1 MSAKKDFEKDSDKSG
16 GVCRKKC
23 GFVAVLGET
32 NAGKSTL
39 VNKLVGQ
46 KVSIVSRKVQTTL
59 SRILGIVISGNSQI
73 ILIDTPGF
81 ISDHKSSDHRSDILE
96 KTAWDAFRETDEV
109 LFVVDAH
116 KRDFEKSKA
125 LLQKIDKKKKIS
137 LILNKVDLIMK
148 EKLLGIASEFSKIR
162 DFENVFMVS
171 SLSGDGVKD
180 IEKYLAKIVPEGEWL
195 FPEDEVTDSS
205 FEKFTSE
212 ITREHL
218 YHRIHQEIPYRCRVV
233 TENYRNE
240 SDGSIRI
247 AQNIFV
253 KSKAH
258 KVILLGHKGEKIRAI
273 GSAARR
279 ELSELLGREVHLF
292 LNVVVEK

>member
-1 MSAKKDFEKDSDKSG
+1 MSETKNSCDSIRIT
-16 GVCRKKC
+16 RKRC
-23 GFVAVLGET
+23 GFIAVLGET

-59 SRILGIVISGNSQI
+59 SRILGIAISGNSQI

-81 ISDHKSSDHRSDILE
+81 ISDHKSADQRSEVLE
-96 KTAWDAFRETDEV
+96 KTAWDAFRETDDV

-116 KRDFEKSKA
+116 KRDFEKSIA
-125 LLQKIDKKKKIS
+125 LLQKIDKKKKVS
-137 LILNKVDLIMK
+137 LVLNKIDLIMK
-148 EKLLGIASEFSKIR
+148 EKLLEIVSEFAKIR

-171 SLSGDGVKD
+171 SLSGDGTKD
-180 IEKYLAKIVPEGEWL
+180 IEKYLTEVVPEREWL
-195 FPEDEVTDSS
+195 FPEDEITDSS

-218 YHRIHQEIPYRCRVV
+218 YHRIHQEIPYRCRIV

-247 AQNIFV
+247 VQNIFV

-258 KVILLGHKGEKIRAI
+258 KIILLGHNGSKIRAI
-273 GSAARR
+273 GLAARR
-279 ELSELLGREVHLF
+279 ELSELLGQEVHLF
-292 LNVVVEK
+292 LNVVMEK

>member
-1 MSAKKDFEKDSDKSG
+1 MSDKKSFDNSVG
-16 GVCRKKC
+16 IDQRRC

-59 SRILGIVISGNSQI
+59 SRILGIAISGNSQI

-81 ISDHKSSDHRSDILE
+81 ISDHRTADQRSDILE
-96 KTAWDAFRETDEV
+96 KTAWDAFRETDDV
-109 LFVVDAH
+109 LFMVDAH
-116 KRDFEKSKA
+116 KRDFEKSMA
-125 LLQKIDKKKKIS
+125 LLRKIDENKKIS
-137 LILNKVDLIMK
+137 LVLNKVDLIMK

-171 SLSGDGVKD
+171 SLSGDGIKD

-195 FPEDEVTDSS
+195 FPEDEITDSS

-218 YHRIHQEIPYRCRVV
+218 YHRVHQEIPYRCRVV

-240 SDGSIRI
+240 SDGSVRI

-253 KSKAH
+253 KNKAH
-258 KVILLGHKGEKIRAI
+258 KIILLGHNGGKVRAI

-279 ELSELLGREVHLF
+279 ELSELLRREVHLF
-292 LNVVVEK
+292 LNIVVEK

>member
-1 MSAKKDFEKDSDKSG
+1 MLAEKDLDNSVEVDKK
-16 GVCRKKC
+16 RC

-59 SRILGIVISGNSQI
+59 SRILGIAISGKSQI
-73 ILIDTPGF
+73 VLIDTPGF
-81 ISDHKSSDHRSDILE
+81 VPDHKSSGHGSDILE
-96 KTAWDAFRETDEV
+96 KTAWDAFRETEEI

-116 KRDFEKSKA
+116 KRDFEKSEA
-125 LLQKIDKKKKIS
+125 LLRKIDDKKTVS
-137 LILNKVDLIMK
+137 LVLNKVDLIMK
-148 EKLLGIASEFSKIR
+148 EKLLEIVSEFSKIR

-171 SLSGDGVKD
+171 SLNGDGVKD

-205 FEKFTSE
+205 FEKFTAE
-212 ITREHL
+212 ITREHI
-218 YHRIHQEIPYRCRVV
+218 YYRVHQEIPYRCRIV

-253 KSKAH
+253 KNKAH
-258 KVILLGHKGEKIRAI
+258 KIILLGHNGSKIRAI

-292 LNVVVEK
+292 LNVVMEK

>member
-1 MSAKKDFEKDSDKSG
+1 MSKKENTVQSVGQK
-16 GVCRKKC
+16 RC

-39 VNKLVGQ
+39 INKLVGQ

-59 SRILGIVISGNSQI
+59 SRILGIAISGNSQI

-96 KTAWDAFRETDEV
+96 KTAWDAFRETEEV

-116 KRDFEKSKA
+116 KRDFERSIS

-137 LILNKVDLIMK
+137 LVLNKVDLIKK
-148 EKLLGIASEFSKIR
+148 EKLLEITSEFAKIR

-180 IEKYLAKIVPEGEWL
+180 IEKYLAKVVPEGEWL

-218 YHRIHQEIPYRCRVV
+218 YHRIHQEIPYRCKVV

-240 SDGSIRI
+240 SDGSVRI
-247 AQNIFV
+247 AQNILV
-253 KSKAH
+253 KNKAH
-258 KVILLGHKGEKIRAI
+258 KIILLGHNGSKIKAI
-273 GSAARR
+273 GLAARR

>member
-1 MSAKKDFEKDSDKSG
+1 MSAKENSEKLIDQK
-16 GVCRKKC
+16 RC

-59 SRILGIVISGNSQI
+59 SRVLGIAISGNNQI

-81 ISDHKSSDHRSDILE
+81 ISDHKIADQRSEVLE
-96 KTAWDAFRETDEV
+96 KTAWDAFRETEEV

-116 KRDFEKSKA
+116 KRDLEKSMA
-125 LLQKIDKKKKIS
+125 LLHKIDQKKKVS
-137 LILNKVDLIMK
+137 LVLNKIDLIKK
-148 EKLLGIASEFSKIR
+148 EKLLEIASEFSKIR

-180 IEKYLAKIVPEGEWL
+180 IKEYLAKAVPEGEWL
-195 FPEDEVTDSS
+195 FPEDEITDSS

-240 SDGSIRI
+240 SDGSVRV
-247 AQNIFV
+247 AQDILV

-258 KVILLGHKGEKIRAI
+258 KVILLGHNGSKIKAI
-273 GSAARR
+273 GLAARR

>member
-1 MSAKKDFEKDSDKSG
+1 MSDKKSFDNSVG
-16 GVCRKKC
+16 IDQRRC

-59 SRILGIVISGNSQI
+59 SRILGIAISGNSQV

-81 ISDHKSSDHRSDILE
+81 VSDHKAADQRTDVLE
-96 KTAWDAFRETDEV
+96 KTAWDAFRETDDV

-116 KRDFEKSKA
+116 KRDFEKSIA
-125 LLQKIDKKKKIS
+125 LLQKIDKKKKVS
-137 LILNKVDLIMK
+137 LVLNKVDLIMK

-195 FPEDEVTDSS
+195 FPEDEITDSS

-218 YHRIHQEIPYRCRVV
+218 YHRVHQEIPYRCRVV
-233 TENYRNE
+233 TENYRSE
-240 SDGSIRI
+240 SDGSVRI
-247 AQNIFV
+247 VQNIFV
-253 KSKAH
+253 KNKAH
-258 KVILLGHKGEKIRAI
+258 KIILLGHNGGKIRAI
-273 GSAARR
+273 GSSSRR

>member
-1 MSAKKDFEKDSDKSG
+1 MSAKKNLEKSVD
-16 GVCRKKC
+16 RRRC

-59 SRILGIVISGNSQI
+59 SRILGIAISGNSQI

-81 ISDHKSSDHRSDILE
+81 ISDRKAADQRADVLE
-96 KTAWDAFRETDEV
+96 KTAWDAFRETEEI

-116 KRDFEKSKA
+116 KRDFEKSMA
-125 LLQKIDKKKKIS
+125 LLQKINEKKKIS
-137 LILNKVDLIMK
+137 LVLNKVDLIMK
-148 EKLLGIASEFSKIR
+148 EKLLAIASEFSKIR

-180 IEKYLAKIVPEGEWL
+180 IEKYLAKVVPEGEWL

-233 TENYRNE
+233 TENYLNE
-240 SDGSIRI
+240 SDGSVRI
-247 AQNIFV
+247 AQNILV

-258 KVILLGHKGEKIRAI
+258 KVILLGHDGSKIRAI
-273 GSAARR
+273 GLAARR

>member
-1 MSAKKDFEKDSDKSG
+1 MRKSDSLVDFGRE
-16 GVCRKKC
+16 RC

-59 SRILGIVISGNSQI
+59 SRILGIAISGKSQI

-81 ISDHKSSDHRSDILE
+81 VSERHSDVLE
-96 KTAWDAFRETDEV
+96 KTAWDAFRETNEV
-109 LFVVDAH
+109 LFVVDVH
-116 KRDFEKSKA
+116 KRDFAKSMA
-125 LLQKIDKKKKIS
+125 LLRRIDKEKKVS
-137 LILNKVDLIMK
+137 LVLNKVDLIFK
-148 EKLLGIASEFSKIR
+148 ENLLEIASKFAEIR
-162 DFENVFMVS
+162 NFENVFMIS
-171 SLSGDGVKD
+171 SLSGDGVED
-180 IEKYLAKIVPEGEWL
+180 IKKYLEKVVPEGEWL

-218 YHRIHQEIPYRCRVV
+218 YHRIHQEIPYKCRIV
-233 TENYRNE
+233 TEDYRNE
-240 SDGSIRI
+240 SDGSVRI

-253 KSKAH
+253 KSRAH

-273 GSAARR
+273 GSAARC
-279 ELSELLGREVHLF
+279 ELSKLLERKVHLF
-292 LNVVVEK
+292 LNVIVEK

>member
-1 MSAKKDFEKDSDKSG
+1 MSAKENSEKLIDQK
-16 GVCRKKC
+16 RC

-59 SRILGIVISGNSQI
+59 SRVLGIAMSGNNQI

-81 ISDHKSSDHRSDILE
+81 ISDHKTADQRSEVLE
-96 KTAWDAFRETDEV
+96 KTAWDAFRETEEV

-116 KRDFEKSKA
+116 KRDLKKSMA
-125 LLQKIDKKKKIS
+125 LLHKIDQKKKVS
-137 LILNKVDLIMK
+137 LVLNKIDLIKK
-148 EKLLGIASEFSKIR
+148 EKLLEIASEFSKIR

-180 IEKYLAKIVPEGEWL
+180 IKEYLAKTVLEGEWL
-195 FPEDEVTDSS
+195 FPEDEITDSS

-240 SDGSIRI
+240 SDGSVRV
-247 AQNIFV
+247 AQDILV

-258 KVILLGHKGEKIRAI
+258 KVILLGHNGSKIKAI
-273 GSAARR
+273 GLAARR

>member
-1 MSAKKDFEKDSDKSG
+1 MSTEENSIKS
-16 GVCRKKC
+16 VDQKRC
-23 GFVAVLGET
+23 GFVAILGET

-39 VNKLVGQ
+39 INKLVGQ

-59 SRILGIVISGNSQI
+59 SRILGIAISGNSQI

-81 ISDHKSSDHRSDILE
+81 VSDRKSAGQRSDALE
-96 KTAWDAFRETDEV
+96 KTAWDAFRETEEI

-116 KRDFEKSKA
+116 KRDFEKSIA
-125 LLQKIDKKKKIS
+125 LLQKIDDKKKVS
-137 LILNKVDLIMK
+137 LVLNKVDLIMK
-148 EKLLGIASEFSKIR
+148 EKLLEIASEFSKIR
-162 DFENVFMVS
+162 DFENIFMVS
-171 SLSGDGVKD
+171 SLSGDGVED
-180 IEKYLAKIVPEGEWL
+180 IGKYLAKVVPEGEWL

-205 FEKFTSE
+205 FEQFTSE

-233 TENYRNE
+233 TENYQNE
-240 SDGSIRI
+240 RDGLVKI

-258 KVILLGHKGEKIRAI
+258 KVILLGHNGGKIKAI
-273 GSAARR
+273 GKAARR

>member
-1 MSAKKDFEKDSDKSG
+1 MSTEKNSDNLSNVDKK
-16 GVCRKKC
+16 RC

-39 VNKLVGQ
+39 INQLVGQ

-59 SRILGIVISGNSQI
+59 SRILGIAISGSSQI
-73 ILIDTPGF
+73 ILMDTPGF
-81 ISDHKSSDHRSDILE
+81 VSDCKSADQRSDALE

-116 KRDFEKSKA
+116 KRAFEKSMA
-125 LLQKIDKKKKIS
+125 LLQKIDEKKKVS
-137 LILNKVDLIMK
+137 LVLNKVDLIMK
-148 EKLLGIASEFSKIR
+148 EKLLGIASEFAKIR

-180 IEKYLAKIVPEGEWL
+180 IEKYLAKVVPEGEWL

-240 SDGSIRI
+240 KDGSVKI

-258 KVILLGHKGEKIRAI
+258 KIILLGHSGGKIKAI
-273 GSAARR
+273 GLAARR